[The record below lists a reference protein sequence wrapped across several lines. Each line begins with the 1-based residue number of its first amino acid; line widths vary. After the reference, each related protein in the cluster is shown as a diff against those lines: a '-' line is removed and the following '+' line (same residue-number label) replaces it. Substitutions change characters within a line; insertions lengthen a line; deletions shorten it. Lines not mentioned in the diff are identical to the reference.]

1 MSAMSIFSLFNPLR
15 FNASHYNSIT
25 DAWKHI
31 FGDNFHFGY
40 FTSPSISLNE
50 ATDALIDKMAAL
62 GDLSER
68 TKVLD
73 VGCGIGT
80 PAFYLHRKF
89 GCDVT
94 GISTSDV
101 GIRDAE
107 AECSKRGYQDKVRF
121 RVANGLDNGFADRV
135 FDVVWVMESSH
146 LMKDKKTLFAECRRV
161 LKPGGVMLLCDIMM
175 RRPFS
180 LTDRLGYL
188 QRMKLD
194 YIPATFDQVKSW
206 GWVRMETFATYQH
219 TVWKVGFD
227 DVTLIDISEEAIPT
241 FDRWKANVI
250 AHEASILTT
259 LTASQINSFM
269 RATDL
274 SKDFF
279 QRGIGGYAI
288 LKASRT

>member
-1 MSAMSIFSLFNPLR
+1 MSTTSVFSLFNPLR

-40 FTSPSISLNE
+40 FTSPSIALDE

-62 GDLSER
+62 GELSEQS
-68 TKVLD
+68 KVLD
-73 VGCGIGT
+73 VGCGIGN

-94 GISTSDV
+94 GISTSEV
-101 GIRDAE
+101 GIHDAE
-107 AECSKRGYQDKVRF
+107 EGSKKRGYQEKVRF
-121 RVANGLDNGFADRV
+121 RVANGLENGFADRT

-146 LMKDKKTLFAECRRV
+146 LMKDKKKLFAECRRV

-175 RRPFS
+175 RRPFT

-194 YIPATFDQVKSW
+194 YITGTFDNVKSF
-206 GWVRMETFATYQH
+206 GWIRMETFETYKN
-219 TVWKVGFD
+219 TAREADFD
-227 DVTLIDISEEAIPT
+227 NVTLIDISEEAIPT
-241 FDRWKANVI
+241 FDRWKANII
-250 AHEASILTT
+250 AKEASIRTT
-259 LTASQINSFM
+259 LTARQINSFM
-269 RATDL
+269 QAANL

-279 QRGIGGYAI
+279 QRKIGGYAI
-288 LKASRT
+288 LKASRL